1 VTKGVLPS
9 LPPQRLAA
17 GYVLAFVFL
26 AFAVLLW
33 VRGLGRIL
41 LPLALLVVAA
51 VVLTRIVRAIKA
63 PLP

>member
-1 VTKGVLPS
+1 MPN

-17 GYVLAFVFL
+17 GYFLAFVFL

-33 VRGLGRIL
+33 LRGLGRIL
-41 LPLALLVVAA
+41 LPLALVAIVV